1 MATKK
6 KQYTRVILVNGPNL
20 GLLGTRQPE
29 LYGSATLQE
38 IESRLSATCSAQGTH
53 LDAMQSNSEGKIIDF
68 LNASYAEL
76 KQAEPRKNQ
85 DQKLKLKSKLNLIG
99 LIINPG
105 GLTHTSIALRDAV
118 EMFKHESI
126 PILEVH
132 LSNIHSR
139 EPFRNVSLISAVAS
153 GVVCGLGAKG
163 YEIALDFI
171 LQRALDRQQ

>member
-1 MATKK
+1 
-6 KQYTRVILVNGPNL
+6 
-20 GLLGTRQPE
+20 
-29 LYGSATLQE
+29 
-38 IESRLSATCSAQGTH
+38 
-53 LDAMQSNSEGKIIDF
+53 MQSNSEGKIIDF

-76 KQAEPRKNQ
+76 KQAEPRQN
-85 DQKLKLKSKLNLIG
+85 QKLKLNLNQKLIG

-105 GLTHTSIALRDAV
+105 GLTHTSVALRDAV

-126 PILEVH
+126 PIIEVH

-139 EPFRNVSLISAVAS
+139 EPFRNVSLISSVAS

>member
-6 KQYTRVILVNGPNL
+6 KPSARVLLVNGPNL

-29 LYGSATLQE
+29 LYGSVTLQE
-38 IESRLSATCSAQGTH
+38 VESRLSAICSAHGTH

-68 LNASYAEL
+68 LNASYADL
-76 KQAEPRKNQ
+76 KQAEPRQNQ
-85 DQKLKLKSKLNLIG
+85 KIKLVG

-126 PILEVH
+126 PIIEVH

-139 EPFRNVSLISAVAS
+139 EPFRNVSLISAIAS

-171 LQRALDRQQ
+171 LQRTLDRQL

>member
-1 MATKK
+1 MASKN
-6 KQYTRVILVNGPNL
+6 RHSSSVILINGPNL

-29 LYGSATLQE
+29 LYGSVTLAE
-38 IESRLSATCSAQGTH
+38 IENRLSHSCSTQGTR

-68 LNASYAEL
+68 LNATYADL
-76 KQAEPRKNQ
+76 KQAVPRQAQKPEPR
-85 DQKLKLKSKLNLIG
+85 LKLNVIG

-105 GLTHTSIALRDAV
+105 GLSHTSVALRDAV

-126 PILEVH
+126 PIIEVH

-139 EPFRNVSLISAVAS
+139 ESFRNVSLISSVAT

-171 LQRALDRQQ
+171 LQRALGR

>member
-1 MATKK
+1 MASKK
-6 KQYTRVILVNGPNL
+6 KQSARVMLVNGPNL

-29 LYGSATLQE
+29 LYGSVTLQE
-38 IESRLSATCSAQGTH
+38 IESRLSAACSIQGTH
-53 LDAMQSNSEGKIIDF
+53 LDAMQSNSEGTIIDF
-68 LNASYAEL
+68 LNASYADL
-76 KQAEPRKNQ
+76 KQAEPR
-85 DQKLKLKSKLNLIG
+85 QKLKLKLIG
-99 LIINPG
+99 IIINPG
-105 GLTHTSIALRDAV
+105 GLTHTSVALRDAV

-126 PILEVH
+126 PIIEVH

-139 EPFRNVSLISAVAS
+139 EPFRNVSLISSVAS

>member
-1 MATKK
+1 MASKK
-6 KQYTRVILVNGPNL
+6 KQSSRVILVNGPNL

-29 LYGSATLQE
+29 LYGSVTLHE
-38 IESRLSATCSAQGTH
+38 IVSRLSATCSAHGAH
-53 LDAMQSNSEGKIIDF
+53 LDAMQSNSEGTIIDF
-68 LNASYAEL
+68 LNASYADL
-76 KQAEPRKNQ
+76 KQAEPRQKQ
-85 DQKLKLKSKLNLIG
+85 ELKLKLTG

-105 GLTHTSIALRDAV
+105 GLTHTSVALRDAV

-126 PILEVH
+126 PIIEVH

-139 EPFRNVSLISAVAS
+139 EPFRNVSLISSVAS

-171 LQRALDRQQ
+171 LQRALGRQQ